1 MCVFQEP
8 TLDHLVEKRYQAV
21 VEPPH
26 VQGQRL
32 ETEDGI
38 YNPGGQLLRAGA
50 GSDAHHVGNELS
62 LNATWQINP
71 HVSAT
76 AIYSHFF
83 PGRFIEETG
92 PSKDIDF
99 VELTVQVLF

>member
-1 MCVFQEP
+1 MGP
-8 TLDHLVEKRYQAV
+8 NDAYRS
-21 VEPPH
+21 
-26 VQGQRL
+26 RL
-32 ETEDGI
+32 ETGDGI
-38 YNPGGQLLRAGA
+38 YSSSGQLLRSGA
-50 GSDAHHVGNELS
+50 GSEAHHVGNELS

-71 HVSAT
+71 HIELT

-83 PGRFIEETG
+83 PGRFIKETG